1 MYAVY
6 FHFVLLMRSQA
17 AEFGLMA
24 RAVEALVSQR
34 SERQGEGCERI
45 PRISVAPF
53 LTGDESAK
61 AAVAAEWDDACRH
74 VGFLCVVDHGVPAGV
89 IKECW
94 DASIEYFDRPLSEKI
109 DSVQMSDEYP
119 YGYQGFGTENL
130 QASLDDDELGPGD
143 LKEMFNICLGSAEPA
158 ADMPTPRWPR
168 NSARLRAAWSA
179 YYRALQH
186 LSETLYRVCARA
198 LGLPESW
205 FEDKISRH
213 RNSLRAINYPGLVP
227 PLVPRPGQVRASVH
241 TDYGALTLLRLGGEN
256 PEGLQ
261 VMGASGAWVD
271 VGAGVGDGFV
281 VNLGDLMA
289 RWTNDRWLSTPHRV
303 VNPPSE
309 KAARARRQS
318 LAYFCNVNMDVRV
331 ECIPTCCGGE
341 FGEPKYEPITAGE
354 HLMRKHQQT
363 VAGQLC
369 YEGTRGRS

>member
-198 LGLPESW
+198 RFARELVRRQDLAPSELAARDQLPW
-205 FEDKISRH
+205 ARTT
-213 RNSLRAINYPGLVP
+213 
-227 PLVPRPGQVRASVH
+227 PRPAPRTSARISAH
-241 TDYGALTLLRLGGEN
+241 RLRCAHATEARRRESRGA
-256 PEGLQ
+256 
-261 VMGASGAWVD
+261 A
-271 VGAGVGDGFV
+271 GDG
-281 VNLGDLMA
+281 
-289 RWTNDRWLSTPHRV
+289 RERRV
-303 VNPPSE
+303 
-309 KAARARRQS
+309 
-318 LAYFCNVNMDVRV
+318 
-331 ECIPTCCGGE
+331 G
-341 FGEPKYEPITAGE
+341 
-354 HLMRKHQQT
+354 
-363 VAGQLC
+363 
-369 YEGTRGRS
+369 